1 MNIINYNSN
10 NEKINFTIKAF
21 ELNNLN
27 ELLLL
32 SSNRYFISE
41 FIIK

>member
-10 NEKINFTIKAF
+10 NEKINCTIKAI

-32 SSNRYFISE
+32 SNNRYFISE
-41 FIIK
+41 FILK